1 MGDERRA
8 GATAHD
14 PGPENVSKVRI
25 VLADDERLIRAG
37 LSLLLAAEPD
47 LEVVGEAANGAECL
61 AIVGTARPDVVVM
74 DIRMPVMDGIEA
86 TTRLTSN
93 EFHTENGLPAVL
105 ILTTF
110 SEDQNVTTAMRAGA
124 AGFLL
129 KNSAP
134 QTLATAIRALAKG
147 EGWLDPAIT
156 RSLLR
161 HFSSRSSDGQTVPSA
176 DIGVL
181 TAREREVLGAMAVGL
196 KNAEIASKL
205 FLSET
210 TVKTHVHRIL
220 LKLGLSDRSQAVA
233 VAYRSGL
240 VRSD

>member
-1 MGDERRA
+1 MDGDRRA
-8 GATAHD
+8 HPMAHG
-14 PGPENVSKVRI
+14 PGPSDAAKVRI
-25 VLADDERLIRAG
+25 VLADDEALVRAG
-37 LSLLLAAEPD
+37 LSLLLTAEQD
-47 LEVVGEAANGAECL
+47 LDVVGEASNGSECL
-61 AIVGTARPDVVVM
+61 ALVETARPDVVVM
-74 DIRMPVMDGIEA
+74 DVRMPVMDGIEA
-86 TTRLTSN
+86 TRRMTSKD
-93 EFHTENGLPAVL
+93 FLVDGTPPAVL

-110 SEDQNVTTAMRAGA
+110 SEDHNVTTALRAGA

-134 QTLATAIRALAKG
+134 QTLATAIRTLARG
-147 EGWLDPAIT
+147 DGWLDPAIT
-156 RSLLR
+156 MSLLR
-161 HFSSRSSDGQTVPSA
+161 QFSSKVPGEFIPHA

-181 TAREREVLGAMAVGL
+181 TAREREVLRAIGAGL
-196 KNAEIASKL
+196 KNAQIAERL

-240 VRSD
+240 IRSD

>member
-1 MGDERRA
+1 MDDDPEPTGSA
-8 GATAHD
+8 GNQ
-14 PGPENVSKVRI
+14 ENASKVRI
-25 VLADDERLIRAG
+25 VLADDERLVRAG

-47 LEVVGEAANGAECL
+47 LEVVGEAGNGAECL
-61 AIVGTARPDVVVM
+61 ELARTVKPDVVVM
-74 DIRMPVMDGIEA
+74 DIRMPVVDGIEA
-86 TTRLTSN
+86 TARLTSG
-93 EFHTENGLPAVL
+93 EFGSGNAVPAVL

-110 SEDQNVTTAMRAGA
+110 SEDHNVTTAMRAGA

-147 EGWLDPAIT
+147 EGWLDPTVT
-156 RSLLR
+156 RLLLR
-161 HFSSRSSDGQTVPSA
+161 HFSARNPDGQTVPA
-176 DIGVL
+176 VDIGVL
-181 TAREREVLGAMAVGL
+181 TAREREVLAAMAMGL
-196 KNAEIASKL
+196 KNPEIAQKL
-205 FLSET
+205 YLSET

-240 VRSD
+240 IRSD

>member
-1 MGDERRA
+1 MEDE
-8 GATAHD
+8 
-14 PGPENVSKVRI
+14 PGPYGPAWAGPGEAKVRV
-25 VLADDERLIRAG
+25 VLADDERLVRAG

-61 AIVGTARPDVVVM
+61 AVAGTTRPDVVVM

-86 TTRLTSN
+86 TTRLTAD
-93 EFHTENGLPAVL
+93 GLGGGDGVPAVL

-110 SEDQNVTTAMRAGA
+110 SEDHNVTTAMRAGA

-147 EGWLDPAIT
+147 DGWLDPAIT

-161 HFSSRSSDGQTVPSA
+161 HFSSRAADGQSVPTA
-176 DIGVL
+176 DISVL

-196 KNAEIASKL
+196 KNAEIANKL

-240 VRSD
+240 IRSD